1 MVHVRN
7 VSEGATELEITT
19 LITSL
24 TCPVTGV
31 LLLKGHNQ
39 ARRPAFRGPI
49 LLSAVQ
55 ALVEMSTPEVA
66 AALVARYPTLP
77 FRSTTLRLQLS
88 NYARLRHEGVRVSR
102 YHAAI
107 SSPCCAVC
115 QPWMCRAV
123 PYSHHQRAACRAPH
137 HARRAASP
145 LFPAGHWYALLCPP
159 LTWSQMHAVEK
170 IVTFLKNGLFQA
182 LIQMSTV
189 EQGIRRVPS
198 NIAMSLT
205 VEQH

>member
-7 VSEGATELEITT
+7 VPEGATELEITT

-88 NYARLRHEGVRVSR
+88 NYARLRHEGVRVSPLSCR
-102 YHAAI
+102 HQLILLRSLPALDVPRRPVF
-107 SSPCCAVC
+107 SSSTCSMPCTPSRSTCC
-115 QPWMCRAV
+115 ITSFPSRALV
-123 PYSHHQRAACRAPH
+123 R
-137 HARRAASP
+137 SP
-145 LFPAGHWYALLCPP
+145 
-159 LTWSQMHAVEK
+159 
-170 IVTFLKNGLFQA
+170 
-182 LIQMSTV
+182 
-189 EQGIRRVPS
+189 VPS
-198 NIAMSLT
+198 AHMVTNARS
-205 VEQH
+205 